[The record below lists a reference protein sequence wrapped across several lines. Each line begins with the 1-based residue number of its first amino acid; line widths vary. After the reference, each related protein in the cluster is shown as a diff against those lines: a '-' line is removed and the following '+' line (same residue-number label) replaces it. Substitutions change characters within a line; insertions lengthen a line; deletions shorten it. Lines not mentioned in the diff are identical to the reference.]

1 MWQYQY
7 ETLTEFRSL
16 AVDLRGFGRSGLAID
31 QLSLGQMADD
41 LNDLLEAKIPGQS
54 FIYVG
59 LSMGGYIAWQFL
71 QRPAR
76 QRLAAL
82 ILCDT
87 RAAADSKEI
96 QRARRVSAR
105 RVLDEGPA
113 VIIEPMLEKLFS
125 PTTRQRSDDRIR
137 ATREVMLATEPAV
150 IAAAL
155 QAMAERPD
163 ATKLLGQI
171 DVPTLLICGQQDEIT
186 TASEMASM
194 AERMPNAHLEVI
206 PDAGHMAPL
215 EQPELVNKAIRKFL
229 RESAGS

>member
-1 MWQYQY
+1 
-7 ETLTEFRSL
+7 
-16 AVDLRGFGRSGLAID
+16 
-31 QLSLGQMADD
+31 
-41 LNDLLEAKIPGQS
+41 
-54 FIYVG
+54 
-59 LSMGGYIAWQFL
+59 
-71 QRPAR
+71 
-76 QRLAAL
+76 
-82 ILCDT
+82 
-87 RAAADSKEI
+87 
-96 QRARRVSAR
+96 
-105 RVLDEGPA
+105 
-113 VIIEPMLEKLFS
+113 MLEKLFS